1 MTARGNSSV
10 FSAANGVKGIF
21 LNFLLLD
28 HLKDWMF
35 GRENSCVSMGVI
47 SSGEYGIPEGLC
59 FSYPI
64 RCLGNFKWEI

>member
-1 MTARGNSSV
+1 
-10 FSAANGVKGIF
+10 
-21 LNFLLLD
+21 
-28 HLKDWMF
+28 MF